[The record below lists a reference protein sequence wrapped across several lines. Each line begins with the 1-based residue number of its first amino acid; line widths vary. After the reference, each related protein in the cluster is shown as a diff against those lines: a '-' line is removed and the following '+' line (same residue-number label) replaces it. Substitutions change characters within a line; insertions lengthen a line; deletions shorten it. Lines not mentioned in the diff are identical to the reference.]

1 MSFNNSIHKSTSRQF
16 EKFFSL
22 LCSALTTRCV
32 ANVNIHVP
40 ACKHK
45 HGHLNSASQNY
56 HRNPLSLKMH
66 LKTFEF

>member
-32 ANVNIHVP
+32 TLTYMCRPANTNTAI
-40 ACKHK
+40 
-45 HGHLNSASQNY
+45 
-56 HRNPLSLKMH
+56 
-66 LKTFEF
+66 